1 MASVWREAYKVE
13 NVESVRGA
21 SVVIFGQSLDLEVL
35 RGLESPRME
44 AFLSLRV
51 PRAFQKAGERAL

>member
-13 NVESVRGA
+13 NVETVRA

-35 RGLESPRME
+35 GGLESPPME
-44 AFLSLRV
+44 PFLSLRV